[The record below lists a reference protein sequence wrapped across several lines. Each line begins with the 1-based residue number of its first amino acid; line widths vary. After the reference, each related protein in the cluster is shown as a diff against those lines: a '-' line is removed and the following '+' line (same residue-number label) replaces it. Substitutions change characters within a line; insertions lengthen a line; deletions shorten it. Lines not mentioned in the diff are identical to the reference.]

1 MKNTFFMLFF
11 SIAISFIACGGSGEN
26 DENLLAGNGNTEKP
40 KEDES
45 QEPVVCSITPIGEL
59 NQGTPIINSHADVT
73 NRSSLMMNYRML
85 VTMESSY
92 PRYPCIKKMKNG
104 DYILFY
110 HNGSANN
117 NIGRRCVYALSKD
130 LKTWS
135 NKGEIFNSYDII
147 DSKGNKNIHCYANCD
162 GLVLSNGDI
171 LAVASCRANSG
182 YRDLPEDAGIELKRS
197 TDNGVTW
204 SEPIKIYQGVN
215 WEPFLLELP
224 TGELHCYFTDSSRT
238 GLEGHGTDTGT
249 AMVVSTDGG
258 KTWKPDFSSSPYYV
272 LRMRWEKNGIVGYN
286 HQMPSVVRLNDNKGL
301 AAAVETKAEGI
312 CHPIILG
319 NDEAIEKLAKELD
332 LSLEGIEIVNLRHP
346 GEAPR
351 RERYARILSE
361 KRARE
366 GFTYEEANDKMFE
379 RNYFGMMMVET
390 GDADAFITGL
400 YTRYSNTIKVA
411 KEVIGIQPGFNHF
424 GTMHILNSKKG
435 TYFLADTL
443 INRHPDTETLIDIAK
458 LADKTVRFFNHTP
471 VISMLSYSNFGA
483 DTSGSPVKVHGA
495 VNYMQKEY
503 PELAID
509 GEMQVNFAMNRELR
523 DAKYPFT
530 RLKGKDVNTL
540 IFPNLSSAN
549 AGYKL
554 LQAMDPDTEFIGPI
568 QMGLNKPIHFTDFE
582 SSVRDIVNIT
592 AVAVIDAIVVKK
604 KNESR

>member
-1 MKNTFFMLFF
+1 M
-11 SIAISFIACGGSGEN
+11 
-26 DENLLAGNGNTEKP
+26 
-40 KEDES
+40 
-45 QEPVVCSITPIGEL
+45 VCSITPIGEL

-73 NRSSLMMNYRML
+73 KRSSLMMNYRML

-92 PRYPCIKKMKNG
+92 PRYPRIKKMKNG

-301 AAAVETKAEGI
+301 AAAVETNNSGYHISLCYSDKDKWEYLAADQEGPVDSNNCVFSGMGPYLGQLPSGETVLSYESSSKYTLKI
-312 CHPIILG
+312 GDATARNFGSAYQPFSGGYWGSFCIIDSHTLVG
-319 NDEAIEKLAKELD
+319 TNIKAKEGPVQMAQFVLNHRIDAVKRKVTIDGNNKEWANTDHALFVGSKSQAQGTLRCSYDDDNIYFLLEVLD
-332 LSLEGIEIVNLRHP
+332 RNLLASDYASLYVSPVSNNKLSKGACCIQVTMNGLKNCEIYDASWKEAQLDAQVKTYVCNETNERLIDDYGYIAEIAIPRSKLTITSEQVLVNFSITKRNSLD
-346 GEAPR
+346 AICDVASTST
-351 RERYARILSE
+351 ARWIP
-361 KRARE
+361 
-366 GFTYEEANDKMFE
+366 
-379 RNYFGMMMVET
+379 V
-390 GDADAFITGL
+390 TGL
-400 YTRYSNTIKVA
+400 
-411 KEVIGIQPGFNHF
+411 
-424 GTMHILNSKKG
+424 
-435 TYFLADTL
+435 
-443 INRHPDTETLIDIAK
+443 
-458 LADKTVRFFNHTP
+458 
-471 VISMLSYSNFGA
+471 
-483 DTSGSPVKVHGA
+483 
-495 VNYMQKEY
+495 
-503 PELAID
+503 
-509 GEMQVNFAMNRELR
+509 
-523 DAKYPFT
+523 
-530 RLKGKDVNTL
+530 
-540 IFPNLSSAN
+540 
-549 AGYKL
+549 
-554 LQAMDPDTEFIGPI
+554 
-568 QMGLNKPIHFTDFE
+568 
-582 SSVRDIVNIT
+582 
-592 AVAVIDAIVVKK
+592 
-604 KNESR
+604 

>member
-1 MKNTFFMLFF
+1 MLFR
-11 SIAISFIACGGSGEN
+11 SGSGEN

-40 KEDES
+40 KDDES

-73 NRSSLMMNYRML
+73 KRSSLMMNYRML

-92 PRYPCIKKMKNG
+92 PRYPRIKKMKNG

-301 AAAVETKAEGI
+301 AAAVETNNSGYHISLCYSDKDKWEYLAADQEGPVYSNNCVFSGMGPYLGQLPSGETVLSYESSSKYTLKI
-312 CHPIILG
+312 GDATARNFGSAYQPFSGGYWGSFCIIDSHTLVG
-319 NDEAIEKLAKELD
+319 TNIKAKEGPVQMAQFVLNHRIDAVKRKVTIDGNNKEWANTDHALFVGSQSQAQGTLRCSHDDDNIYFLLEVLD
-332 LSLEGIEIVNLRHP
+332 RNLLASDYASLYISPVSNNKLSKGACCIQVTMNGLKNCEIYDASWKEAQLDAQVKTYVCNETNERLIDDYGYIAEIAIPRSKLTITSGQVLVNFSITKRNSLD
-346 GEAPR
+346 AICDVASTST
-351 RERYARILSE
+351 ARWIP
-361 KRARE
+361 
-366 GFTYEEANDKMFE
+366 
-379 RNYFGMMMVET
+379 V
-390 GDADAFITGL
+390 TGL
-400 YTRYSNTIKVA
+400 
-411 KEVIGIQPGFNHF
+411 
-424 GTMHILNSKKG
+424 
-435 TYFLADTL
+435 
-443 INRHPDTETLIDIAK
+443 
-458 LADKTVRFFNHTP
+458 
-471 VISMLSYSNFGA
+471 
-483 DTSGSPVKVHGA
+483 
-495 VNYMQKEY
+495 
-503 PELAID
+503 
-509 GEMQVNFAMNRELR
+509 
-523 DAKYPFT
+523 
-530 RLKGKDVNTL
+530 
-540 IFPNLSSAN
+540 
-549 AGYKL
+549 
-554 LQAMDPDTEFIGPI
+554 
-568 QMGLNKPIHFTDFE
+568 
-582 SSVRDIVNIT
+582 
-592 AVAVIDAIVVKK
+592 
-604 KNESR
+604 

>member
-73 NRSSLMMNYRML
+73 KRSSLMMNYRML

-92 PRYPCIKKMKNG
+92 PRYPRIKKMKN
-104 DYILFY
+104 
-110 HNGSANN
+110 
-117 NIGRRCVYALSKD
+117 CVYALSKD

-301 AAAVETKAEGI
+301 AAAVETNNSGYHISLCYSDKDKWEYLAADQEGPVDSNNCVFSGMGPYLGQLPSGETVLSYESSSKYTLKI
-312 CHPIILG
+312 GDATARNFGSAYQPFSGGYWGSFCIIDSHTLVG
-319 NDEAIEKLAKELD
+319 TNIKAKEGPVQMAQFVLNHRIDAVKRKVTIDGNNKEWANTDHALFVGSQSQAQGTLRCSHDDDNIYFLLEVLD
-332 LSLEGIEIVNLRHP
+332 RNLLASDYASLYISPVSNNKLSKGACCIQVTMNGLKNCEIYDASWKEAQLDAQVKTYVCNETNERLIDDYGYIAEIAIPRSKLTITSGQVLVNFS
-346 GEAPR
+346 
-351 RERYARILSE
+351 IT
-361 KRARE
+361 KR
-366 GFTYEEANDKMFE
+366 NSL
-379 RNYFGMMMVET
+379 
-390 GDADAFITGL
+390 DAICDVASTSTAHWIPVTGL
-400 YTRYSNTIKVA
+400 
-411 KEVIGIQPGFNHF
+411 
-424 GTMHILNSKKG
+424 
-435 TYFLADTL
+435 
-443 INRHPDTETLIDIAK
+443 
-458 LADKTVRFFNHTP
+458 
-471 VISMLSYSNFGA
+471 
-483 DTSGSPVKVHGA
+483 
-495 VNYMQKEY
+495 
-503 PELAID
+503 
-509 GEMQVNFAMNRELR
+509 
-523 DAKYPFT
+523 
-530 RLKGKDVNTL
+530 
-540 IFPNLSSAN
+540 
-549 AGYKL
+549 
-554 LQAMDPDTEFIGPI
+554 
-568 QMGLNKPIHFTDFE
+568 
-582 SSVRDIVNIT
+582 
-592 AVAVIDAIVVKK
+592 
-604 KNESR
+604 

>member
-1 MKNTFFMLFF
+1 MLFF
-11 SIAISFIACGGSGEN
+11 SMAISFIACGGGGEN
-26 DENLLAGNGNTEKP
+26 DENLSTDNGNTEKP
-40 KEDES
+40 KDDES
-45 QEPVVCSITPIGEL
+45 QEPVLCSITPIGEL
-59 NQGTPIINSHADVT
+59 NQGTPIINSHTDVT
-73 NRSSLMMNYRML
+73 KRSSLMMNYRMF

-92 PRYPCIKKMKNG
+92 PRYPRIKKMKNG

-301 AAAVETKAEGI
+301 AAAVETNNSGYHISLCYSDKDKWEYLAADQEGPVDSNNCVFSGMGPYLGQLPSGETVLSYESSSKYTLKI
-312 CHPIILG
+312 GDTTARNFGNAYQPFSGGYWGSFCIIDSHTLVG
-319 NDEAIEKLAKELD
+319 TNIKAKEGPVQMAQFVLNHRIDAVKRKVTIDGNNKEWANTDHALFVGSKSQAQGTLRCSYDDDNIYFLLEVLD
-332 LSLEGIEIVNLRHP
+332 RNLLASDYASLYVSPVSNNKLSKGACCIQVTMNGLKNCEIYDASWKEAQLDAQVKTYVCNETNERLIDDYGYIAEIAIPRSKLTITSGQVLVNFSITKRNSLD
-346 GEAPR
+346 AICDVASTST
-351 RERYARILSE
+351 ARWIP
-361 KRARE
+361 
-366 GFTYEEANDKMFE
+366 
-379 RNYFGMMMVET
+379 V
-390 GDADAFITGL
+390 TGL
-400 YTRYSNTIKVA
+400 
-411 KEVIGIQPGFNHF
+411 
-424 GTMHILNSKKG
+424 
-435 TYFLADTL
+435 
-443 INRHPDTETLIDIAK
+443 
-458 LADKTVRFFNHTP
+458 
-471 VISMLSYSNFGA
+471 
-483 DTSGSPVKVHGA
+483 
-495 VNYMQKEY
+495 
-503 PELAID
+503 
-509 GEMQVNFAMNRELR
+509 
-523 DAKYPFT
+523 
-530 RLKGKDVNTL
+530 
-540 IFPNLSSAN
+540 
-549 AGYKL
+549 
-554 LQAMDPDTEFIGPI
+554 
-568 QMGLNKPIHFTDFE
+568 
-582 SSVRDIVNIT
+582 
-592 AVAVIDAIVVKK
+592 
-604 KNESR
+604 

>member
-1 MKNTFFMLFF
+1 
-11 SIAISFIACGGSGEN
+11 A
-26 DENLLAGNGNTEKP
+26 
-40 KEDES
+40 DES

-73 NRSSLMMNYRML
+73 KRSSLMMNYRML

-92 PRYPCIKKMKNG
+92 PRYPRIKKMKNG

-301 AAAVETKAEGI
+301 AAAVETNNSGYHISLCYSDKDKWEYLAADQEGPVDSNNCVFSGMGPYLGQLPSGETVLSYESSSKYTLKI
-312 CHPIILG
+312 GDATARNFGSAYQPFSGGYWGSFCIIDSHTLVG
-319 NDEAIEKLAKELD
+319 TNIKAKEGPVQMAQFVLNHRIDAVKRKVTIDGNNKEWANTDHALFVGSKSQAQGTLRCSYDDDNIYFLLEVLD
-332 LSLEGIEIVNLRHP
+332 RNLLASDYASLYVSPVSNNKLSKGACCIQVTMNGLKNCEIYDASWKEAQLDAQVKTYVCNETNERLIDDYGYIAEIAIPRSKLTITSEQVLVNFSITKRNSLD
-346 GEAPR
+346 AICDVASTST
-351 RERYARILSE
+351 ARWIP
-361 KRARE
+361 
-366 GFTYEEANDKMFE
+366 
-379 RNYFGMMMVET
+379 V
-390 GDADAFITGL
+390 TGL
-400 YTRYSNTIKVA
+400 
-411 KEVIGIQPGFNHF
+411 
-424 GTMHILNSKKG
+424 
-435 TYFLADTL
+435 
-443 INRHPDTETLIDIAK
+443 
-458 LADKTVRFFNHTP
+458 
-471 VISMLSYSNFGA
+471 
-483 DTSGSPVKVHGA
+483 
-495 VNYMQKEY
+495 
-503 PELAID
+503 
-509 GEMQVNFAMNRELR
+509 
-523 DAKYPFT
+523 
-530 RLKGKDVNTL
+530 
-540 IFPNLSSAN
+540 
-549 AGYKL
+549 
-554 LQAMDPDTEFIGPI
+554 
-568 QMGLNKPIHFTDFE
+568 
-582 SSVRDIVNIT
+582 
-592 AVAVIDAIVVKK
+592 
-604 KNESR
+604 

>member
-26 DENLLAGNGNTEKP
+26 DENLLAGNGN
-40 KEDES
+40 
-45 QEPVVCSITPIGEL
+45 
-59 NQGTPIINSHADVT
+59 QGTPIINSHADVT
-73 NRSSLMMNYRML
+73 KRSSLMMNYRML

-92 PRYPCIKKMKNG
+92 PRYPRIKKMKNG

-301 AAAVETKAEGI
+301 AAAVETNNSGYHISLCYSDKDKWEYLAADQEGPVDSNNCVFSGMGPYLGQLPSGETVLSYESSSKYTLKI
-312 CHPIILG
+312 GDATARNFGSAYQPFSGGYWGSFCIIDSHTLVG
-319 NDEAIEKLAKELD
+319 TNIKAKEGPVQMAQFVLNHRIDAVKRKVTIDGNNKEWANTDHALFVGSKSQAQGTLRCSYDDDNIYFLLEVLD
-332 LSLEGIEIVNLRHP
+332 RNLLASDYASLYVSPVSNNKLSKGACCIQVTMNGLKNCEIYDASWKEAQLDAQVKTYVCNETNERLIDDYGYIAEIAIPRSKLTITSGQVLVNFSITKRNSLD
-346 GEAPR
+346 AICDVASTST
-351 RERYARILSE
+351 ARWIP
-361 KRARE
+361 
-366 GFTYEEANDKMFE
+366 
-379 RNYFGMMMVET
+379 V
-390 GDADAFITGL
+390 TGL
-400 YTRYSNTIKVA
+400 
-411 KEVIGIQPGFNHF
+411 
-424 GTMHILNSKKG
+424 
-435 TYFLADTL
+435 
-443 INRHPDTETLIDIAK
+443 
-458 LADKTVRFFNHTP
+458 
-471 VISMLSYSNFGA
+471 
-483 DTSGSPVKVHGA
+483 
-495 VNYMQKEY
+495 
-503 PELAID
+503 
-509 GEMQVNFAMNRELR
+509 
-523 DAKYPFT
+523 
-530 RLKGKDVNTL
+530 
-540 IFPNLSSAN
+540 
-549 AGYKL
+549 
-554 LQAMDPDTEFIGPI
+554 
-568 QMGLNKPIHFTDFE
+568 
-582 SSVRDIVNIT
+582 
-592 AVAVIDAIVVKK
+592 
-604 KNESR
+604 

>member
-1 MKNTFFMLFF
+1 ML
-11 SIAISFIACGGSGEN
+11 
-26 DENLLAGNGNTEKP
+26 K
-40 KEDES
+40 
-45 QEPVVCSITPIGEL
+45 
-59 NQGTPIINSHADVT
+59 
-73 NRSSLMMNYRML
+73 
-85 VTMESSY
+85 
-92 PRYPCIKKMKNG
+92 
-104 DYILFY
+104 
-110 HNGSANN
+110 
-117 NIGRRCVYALSKD
+117 
-130 LKTWS
+130 
-135 NKGEIFNSYDII
+135 
-147 DSKGNKNIHCYANCD
+147 
-162 GLVLSNGDI
+162 
-171 LAVASCRANSG
+171 
-182 YRDLPEDAGIELKRS
+182 
-197 TDNGVTW
+197 
-204 SEPIKIYQGVN
+204 
-215 WEPFLLELP
+215 
-224 TGELHCYFTDSSRT
+224 
-238 GLEGHGTDTGT
+238 
-249 AMVVSTDGG
+249 
-258 KTWKPDFSSSPYYV
+258 
-272 LRMRWEKNGIVGYN
+272 
-286 HQMPSVVRLNDNKGL
+286 
-301 AAAVETKAEGI
+301 AAVEAKAEGI
-312 CHPIILG
+312 CHPILLG
-319 NDEAIEKLAKELD
+319 NDEAIGKLAEELD

-346 GEAPR
+346 DESDR
-351 RERYARILSE
+351 RERYSRILAE

-483 DTSGSPVKVHGA
+483 DTSGSPVKVH
-495 VNYMQKEY
+495 YMQKEY

>member
-1 MKNTFFMLFF
+1 M
-11 SIAISFIACGGSGEN
+11 
-26 DENLLAGNGNTEKP
+26 
-40 KEDES
+40 
-45 QEPVVCSITPIGEL
+45 VCSITPIGEL

-73 NRSSLMMNYRML
+73 KRSSLMMNYRML

-92 PRYPCIKKMKNG
+92 PRYPRIKKMKNG

-204 SEPIKIYQGVN
+204 SEPIKIYQGVT
-215 WEPFLLELP
+215 WEPFSLELP

-301 AAAVETKAEGI
+301 AAAVETNNSGYHISLCYSDKDKWEYWAGDQAGPADSNNCAFSGMGPYLGQFPSGETVLSYESSSKYTLKIGDATARNFGSAYQPFSGGYWGSF
-312 CHPIILG
+312 CIIDSHTLVG
-319 NDEAIEKLAKELD
+319 TNIKAKEGPVQMAQFVLNHRIDAVKRKVTIDGNNKEWANTDHALFVGSKSQAQGTLRCSYDDDNIYFLLEVLD
-332 LSLEGIEIVNLRHP
+332 RNLLASDYASLYVSPVSNNKLSKGACCIQVTMNGLKNCEIYDASWKEAQLDAQVKTYVCNETNERLIDDYGYIAEIAIPRSKLTITSEQVLVNFSTTKRNSLD
-346 GEAPR
+346 AICDVASTST
-351 RERYARILSE
+351 ARWIP
-361 KRARE
+361 
-366 GFTYEEANDKMFE
+366 
-379 RNYFGMMMVET
+379 V
-390 GDADAFITGL
+390 TGL
-400 YTRYSNTIKVA
+400 
-411 KEVIGIQPGFNHF
+411 
-424 GTMHILNSKKG
+424 
-435 TYFLADTL
+435 
-443 INRHPDTETLIDIAK
+443 
-458 LADKTVRFFNHTP
+458 
-471 VISMLSYSNFGA
+471 
-483 DTSGSPVKVHGA
+483 
-495 VNYMQKEY
+495 
-503 PELAID
+503 
-509 GEMQVNFAMNRELR
+509 
-523 DAKYPFT
+523 
-530 RLKGKDVNTL
+530 
-540 IFPNLSSAN
+540 
-549 AGYKL
+549 
-554 LQAMDPDTEFIGPI
+554 
-568 QMGLNKPIHFTDFE
+568 
-582 SSVRDIVNIT
+582 
-592 AVAVIDAIVVKK
+592 
-604 KNESR
+604 

>member
-26 DENLLAGNGNTEKP
+26 DENLSAGNGNTEKP
-40 KEDES
+40 KDDEP
-45 QEPVVCSITPIGEL
+45 QDPVVCSITPIGEL

-73 NRSSLMMNYRML
+73 KRSSLMMNYRML

-92 PRYPCIKKMKNG
+92 PRYPRIKKMKNG

-301 AAAVETKAEGI
+301 AAAVETNNSGYHISLCYSDKDEWEYLAADQAGPADSNNCVFSGMGPYLGQFPSGETVLSYESSSKYTLKIGDATARNFGSAYQPFSGGYWGSF
-312 CHPIILG
+312 CIIDSHTLVG
-319 NDEAIEKLAKELD
+319 TNVKAKE
-332 LSLEGIEIVNLRHP
+332 
-346 GEAPR
+346 
-351 RERYARILSE
+351 
-361 KRARE
+361 
-366 GFTYEEANDKMFE
+366 
-379 RNYFGMMMVET
+379 
-390 GDADAFITGL
+390 
-400 YTRYSNTIKVA
+400 
-411 KEVIGIQPGFNHF
+411 
-424 GTMHILNSKKG
+424 
-435 TYFLADTL
+435 
-443 INRHPDTETLIDIAK
+443 
-458 LADKTVRFFNHTP
+458 
-471 VISMLSYSNFGA
+471 
-483 DTSGSPVKVHGA
+483 
-495 VNYMQKEY
+495 
-503 PELAID
+503 
-509 GEMQVNFAMNRELR
+509 
-523 DAKYPFT
+523 
-530 RLKGKDVNTL
+530 
-540 IFPNLSSAN
+540 
-549 AGYKL
+549 
-554 LQAMDPDTEFIGPI
+554 GPI
-568 QMGLNKPIHFTDFE
+568 QMAQFVLNHRIDAVKRKVTVDGNNKEWANTDHVLFVGSQSQAQGTLRCSYDDDNIYFLLEVLDRNLLASDCASLYISPVSNNKLSKGACCIQVTMNGLKNCEIYDTSWKEAQLGVQVKTYVCNETNARLIDDYGYIAEVAIPRSKLTITSGQVLVNFSVAKR
-582 SSVRDIVNIT
+582 SSV
-592 AVAVIDAIVVKK
+592 DAICDVTSTSTARWIPVVGL
-604 KNESR
+604 

>member
-1 MKNTFFMLFF
+1 MLFF

-73 NRSSLMMNYRML
+73 KRSSLMMNYRML

-92 PRYPCIKKMKNG
+92 PRYPRIKKMKNG

-130 LKTWS
+130 MKTWI

-258 KTWKPDFSSSPYYV
+258 KTWRPDFSSSPYYV

-301 AAAVETKAEGI
+301 AAAVETNNSGYHISLCYSDKDKWEYLAADQEGPVDSNNCVFSGMGPYLGQLPSGETVLSYESSSKYTLKI
-312 CHPIILG
+312 GDTTARNFGNAYQPFSGGYWGSFCIIDSHTLVG
-319 NDEAIEKLAKELD
+319 TNIKAKEGPVQMAQFVLNHRIDAVKRKVTIDGNNKEWANTDHALFVGSKSQAQGTLRCSYDDDNIYFLLEVLD
-332 LSLEGIEIVNLRHP
+332 RNLLASDYASLYVSPVSNNKLSKGACCIQVTMNGLKNCEIYDASWKEAQLDAQVKTYVCNETNERLIDDYGYIAEIAIPRSKLTITSGQVLVNFSITKRNSLD
-346 GEAPR
+346 AICDVASTST
-351 RERYARILSE
+351 ARWIP
-361 KRARE
+361 
-366 GFTYEEANDKMFE
+366 
-379 RNYFGMMMVET
+379 V
-390 GDADAFITGL
+390 TGL
-400 YTRYSNTIKVA
+400 
-411 KEVIGIQPGFNHF
+411 
-424 GTMHILNSKKG
+424 
-435 TYFLADTL
+435 
-443 INRHPDTETLIDIAK
+443 
-458 LADKTVRFFNHTP
+458 
-471 VISMLSYSNFGA
+471 
-483 DTSGSPVKVHGA
+483 
-495 VNYMQKEY
+495 
-503 PELAID
+503 
-509 GEMQVNFAMNRELR
+509 
-523 DAKYPFT
+523 
-530 RLKGKDVNTL
+530 
-540 IFPNLSSAN
+540 
-549 AGYKL
+549 
-554 LQAMDPDTEFIGPI
+554 
-568 QMGLNKPIHFTDFE
+568 
-582 SSVRDIVNIT
+582 
-592 AVAVIDAIVVKK
+592 
-604 KNESR
+604 

>member
-1 MKNTFFMLFF
+1 MKNTFLCYFLH
-11 SIAISFIACGGSGEN
+11 SYLIYSVRGSGEN

-73 NRSSLMMNYRML
+73 KRSSLMMNYRML

-92 PRYPCIKKMKNG
+92 PRYPRIKKMKNG

-224 TGELHCYFTDSSRT
+224 TGELHCYFTDSSCT

-301 AAAVETKAEGI
+301 AAAVETNNSGYHISLCYSDKDKWEYLAADQEGPVDSNNCVFSGMGPYLGQLPSGETVLSYESSSKYTLKI
-312 CHPIILG
+312 GDATARNFGSAYQPFSGGYWGSFCIIDSHTLVG
-319 NDEAIEKLAKELD
+319 TNIKAKEGPVQMAQFVLNHRIDAVKRKVTIDGNNKEWANTDHALFVGSKSQAQGTLRCSYDDDNIYFLLEVLD
-332 LSLEGIEIVNLRHP
+332 RNLLASDYASLYVSPVSNNKLSKGACCIQVTMNGLKNCEIYDASWKEAQLDAQVKTYVCNETNERLIDDYGYIAEIAIPRSKLTITSGQVLVNFSITKRNSLD
-346 GEAPR
+346 AICDVASTST
-351 RERYARILSE
+351 ARWIP
-361 KRARE
+361 
-366 GFTYEEANDKMFE
+366 
-379 RNYFGMMMVET
+379 V
-390 GDADAFITGL
+390 TGL
-400 YTRYSNTIKVA
+400 
-411 KEVIGIQPGFNHF
+411 
-424 GTMHILNSKKG
+424 
-435 TYFLADTL
+435 
-443 INRHPDTETLIDIAK
+443 
-458 LADKTVRFFNHTP
+458 
-471 VISMLSYSNFGA
+471 
-483 DTSGSPVKVHGA
+483 
-495 VNYMQKEY
+495 
-503 PELAID
+503 
-509 GEMQVNFAMNRELR
+509 
-523 DAKYPFT
+523 
-530 RLKGKDVNTL
+530 
-540 IFPNLSSAN
+540 
-549 AGYKL
+549 
-554 LQAMDPDTEFIGPI
+554 
-568 QMGLNKPIHFTDFE
+568 
-582 SSVRDIVNIT
+582 
-592 AVAVIDAIVVKK
+592 
-604 KNESR
+604 

>member
-1 MKNTFFMLFF
+1 MLFF
-11 SIAISFIACGGSGEN
+11 SMAISFIACGGGGEN
-26 DENLLAGNGNTEKP
+26 DENLPIDNGNTEKP
-40 KEDES
+40 KDDES
-45 QEPVVCSITPIGEL
+45 QEPVLCSITPIGEL
-59 NQGTPIINSHADVT
+59 NQGTPIINSHTDVT
-73 NRSSLMMNYRML
+73 KRSSLMMNYRMF

-92 PRYPCIKKMKNG
+92 PRYPRIKKMKNG

-130 LKTWS
+130 MKTWI

-301 AAAVETKAEGI
+301 AAAVETNNSGYHISLCYSDKDKWEYLAADQEGPVDSNNCVFSGMGPYLGQLPSGETVLSYESSSKYTLKI
-312 CHPIILG
+312 GDATARNFGSAYQPFSGGYWGSFCIIDSHTLVG
-319 NDEAIEKLAKELD
+319 TNIKAKEGPVQMAQFVLNHRIDAVKRKVTIDGNNKEWANTDHALFVGSKSQAQGTLRCSYDDDNIYFLLEVLD
-332 LSLEGIEIVNLRHP
+332 RNLLASDYASLYVSPVSNNKLSKGACCIQVTMNGLKNCEIYDASWKEAQLDAQVKTYVCNETNERLIDDYGYIAEIAIPRSKLTITSGQVLVNFSITKRNSLD
-346 GEAPR
+346 AICDVASTST
-351 RERYARILSE
+351 ARWIP
-361 KRARE
+361 
-366 GFTYEEANDKMFE
+366 
-379 RNYFGMMMVET
+379 V
-390 GDADAFITGL
+390 TGL
-400 YTRYSNTIKVA
+400 
-411 KEVIGIQPGFNHF
+411 
-424 GTMHILNSKKG
+424 
-435 TYFLADTL
+435 
-443 INRHPDTETLIDIAK
+443 
-458 LADKTVRFFNHTP
+458 
-471 VISMLSYSNFGA
+471 
-483 DTSGSPVKVHGA
+483 
-495 VNYMQKEY
+495 
-503 PELAID
+503 
-509 GEMQVNFAMNRELR
+509 
-523 DAKYPFT
+523 
-530 RLKGKDVNTL
+530 
-540 IFPNLSSAN
+540 
-549 AGYKL
+549 
-554 LQAMDPDTEFIGPI
+554 
-568 QMGLNKPIHFTDFE
+568 
-582 SSVRDIVNIT
+582 
-592 AVAVIDAIVVKK
+592 
-604 KNESR
+604 

>member
-1 MKNTFFMLFF
+1 
-11 SIAISFIACGGSGEN
+11 
-26 DENLLAGNGNTEKP
+26 
-40 KEDES
+40 
-45 QEPVVCSITPIGEL
+45 
-59 NQGTPIINSHADVT
+59 
-73 NRSSLMMNYRML
+73 
-85 VTMESSY
+85 
-92 PRYPCIKKMKNG
+92 MKNG

-301 AAAVETKAEGI
+301 AAAVETNNSGYHISLCYSDKDKWEYLAADQEGPADSNNCVFSGMGPYLGQLPSGETI
-312 CHPIILG
+312 LSYESSSKYTLKIGDATARNFGSAYQPFSGGYWGSFCIIDSHTLVG
-319 NDEAIEKLAKELD
+319 TNIKAKEGPVQMAQFVLNHRIDAVKRKVTIDGNNKEWANTDHALFVGSKSQAQGTLRCSYDDDNIYILLEVLD
-332 LSLEGIEIVNLRHP
+332 RKLLASDYASLYVSPVSNNKLSKGACCIQVTMNGLKNCEIYDASWK
-346 GEAPR
+346 EAQLDAQVKTYVCNETN
-351 RERYARILSE
+351 ER
-361 KRARE
+361 
-366 GFTYEEANDKMFE
+366 
-379 RNYFGMMMVET
+379 
-390 GDADAFITGL
+390 
-400 YTRYSNTIKVA
+400 
-411 KEVIGIQPGFNHF
+411 
-424 GTMHILNSKKG
+424 
-435 TYFLADTL
+435 
-443 INRHPDTETLIDIAK
+443 LIDDYGYIAE
-458 LADKTVRFFNHTP
+458 
-471 VISMLSYSNFGA
+471 I
-483 DTSGSPVKVHGA
+483 
-495 VNYMQKEY
+495 
-503 PELAID
+503 AIP
-509 GEMQVNFAMNRELR
+509 RSRTLR
-523 DAKYPFT
+523 
-530 RLKGKDVNTL
+530 L
-540 IFPNLSSAN
+540 
-549 AGYKL
+549 
-554 LQAMDPDTEFIGPI
+554 
-568 QMGLNKPIHFTDFE
+568 
-582 SSVRDIVNIT
+582 
-592 AVAVIDAIVVKK
+592 
-604 KNESR
+604 

>member
-73 NRSSLMMNYRML
+73 KRSSLMMNYRML

-92 PRYPCIKKMKNG
+92 PRYPRIKKNG

-301 AAAVETKAEGI
+301 AAAVETNNSGYHISLCYSDKDKWEYLAADQEGPVDSNNCVFSGMGPYLGQLPSGETVLSYESSSKYTLKI
-312 CHPIILG
+312 GDATARNFGSAYQPFSGGYWGSFCIIDSHTLVG
-319 NDEAIEKLAKELD
+319 TNIKAKEGPVQMAQFVLNHRIDAVKRKVTIDGNNKEWANTDHALFVGSKSQAQGTLRCSYDDDNIYFLLEVLD
-332 LSLEGIEIVNLRHP
+332 RNLLASDYASLYVSPVSNNKLSKGACCIQVTMNGLKNCEIYDASWKEAQLDAQVKTYVCNETNERLIDDYGYIAEIAIPRSKLTITSEQVLVNFSITKRNSLD
-346 GEAPR
+346 AICDVASTST
-351 RERYARILSE
+351 ARWIP
-361 KRARE
+361 
-366 GFTYEEANDKMFE
+366 
-379 RNYFGMMMVET
+379 V
-390 GDADAFITGL
+390 TGL
-400 YTRYSNTIKVA
+400 
-411 KEVIGIQPGFNHF
+411 
-424 GTMHILNSKKG
+424 
-435 TYFLADTL
+435 
-443 INRHPDTETLIDIAK
+443 
-458 LADKTVRFFNHTP
+458 
-471 VISMLSYSNFGA
+471 
-483 DTSGSPVKVHGA
+483 
-495 VNYMQKEY
+495 
-503 PELAID
+503 
-509 GEMQVNFAMNRELR
+509 
-523 DAKYPFT
+523 
-530 RLKGKDVNTL
+530 
-540 IFPNLSSAN
+540 
-549 AGYKL
+549 
-554 LQAMDPDTEFIGPI
+554 
-568 QMGLNKPIHFTDFE
+568 
-582 SSVRDIVNIT
+582 
-592 AVAVIDAIVVKK
+592 
-604 KNESR
+604 

>member
-73 NRSSLMMNYRML
+73 KRSSLMMNYRML

-92 PRYPCIKKMKNG
+92 PRYPRIKKMKNG

-130 LKTWS
+130 MKTWI

-182 YRDLPEDAGIELKRS
+182 YRDLPEDAGIELRRS

-204 SEPIKIYQGVN
+204 SEPVKIYQGVN

-258 KTWKPDFSSSPYYV
+258 KTWRPDFSSSPYYV

-301 AAAVETKAEGI
+301 AAAVETNNSGYHISLCYSDKDKWEYLAADQEGPVDSNNCVFSGMGPYLGQLPSGETVLSYESSSKYTLKI
-312 CHPIILG
+312 GDATARNFGSAYQPFSGGYWGSFCIIDSHTLVG
-319 NDEAIEKLAKELD
+319 TNIKAKEGPVQMAQFVLNHRIDAVKRKVMVDGNNKEWANTDHALFVGSQSQAQGTLRCSHDDDNIYFLLEVLD
-332 LSLEGIEIVNLRHP
+332 RNLLASDYASLYISPVGNNKLSKGACCIQVTMNGLKNCEIYDASWKEAQLDAQVKTYVCDETNERRIDNYGYIAEVAIPRSKLTITSGQVLVNFSITKRNSLD
-346 GEAPR
+346 AICDVASTST
-351 RERYARILSE
+351 ARWIP
-361 KRARE
+361 
-366 GFTYEEANDKMFE
+366 
-379 RNYFGMMMVET
+379 V
-390 GDADAFITGL
+390 TGL
-400 YTRYSNTIKVA
+400 
-411 KEVIGIQPGFNHF
+411 
-424 GTMHILNSKKG
+424 
-435 TYFLADTL
+435 
-443 INRHPDTETLIDIAK
+443 
-458 LADKTVRFFNHTP
+458 
-471 VISMLSYSNFGA
+471 
-483 DTSGSPVKVHGA
+483 
-495 VNYMQKEY
+495 
-503 PELAID
+503 
-509 GEMQVNFAMNRELR
+509 
-523 DAKYPFT
+523 
-530 RLKGKDVNTL
+530 
-540 IFPNLSSAN
+540 
-549 AGYKL
+549 
-554 LQAMDPDTEFIGPI
+554 
-568 QMGLNKPIHFTDFE
+568 
-582 SSVRDIVNIT
+582 
-592 AVAVIDAIVVKK
+592 
-604 KNESR
+604 